1 MLRPGDLADGVR
13 LAFRNLLRQPT
24 FAVTALAILAL
35 GVGANTAIFSVVRTV
50 LLKPLPY
57 HEPGR
62 LYIFWTRNLEQ
73 NQPRAHFSAPEFVD
87 YQREIKSFSGL
98 VAYRNFSATLTGHGE
113 AQRVMTCIAT
123 PNYFTVLGVQPV
135 FGRGFVPEEGI
146 FGRNQSVIL
155 GYRFWQA
162 RLGGDPGVLGRTLM
176 LDDEPHEVVGVL
188 PELQGEVRTP
198 DMFLPAAFSPQEL
211 GTRSA
216 KYLTVMGRLADG
228 VTPAQAEQELAA
240 VAARLAGLNPEAR
253 GWDAWIVSAR
263 AEFTKDARQPLLV
276 LFVAVGMVLL
286 IACGNLAG
294 LLLVRATAR
303 GREFAVR
310 AALGAG
316 RLHLILQML
325 AEALTL
331 AVLGGLAGL
340 AVAKLGLGILV
351 NVTSVNF
358 PRLREAEL
366 DPPALLFNFAAA
378 LAAGI
383 LFGAAPAL
391 RAMRVN
397 LAGALREETRGGS
410 GSLRQSIGRSLLV
423 VSEVAFSTILLVG
436 AGLLARTFD
445 KLSAVDPGFNP
456 KGVLTMRTTLP
467 YARYETPESRAG
479 YVRRV
484 LEELHSLPGV
494 QAAGLTTALP
504 LMGVNWRAEVLVDG
518 SAEGKP
524 ELITYNAISPG
535 YLAASGTKLR
545 SGRDLSWADTG
556 DAAPVVLI
564 SEAVEKALFQGR
576 NPLGRRL
583 RMKVANFEVDA
594 QIAGVVQDV
603 RHLTLDEEPRMAVYQ
618 PHAQLPWPF
627 LAFAVKTSAD
637 PMAQAGAIRRVFHNV
652 DSALPVDRVQP
663 LSALVDQVL
672 SQHRLAMNLLW
683 IFSVMA
689 VVLAAVGL
697 YGVLAA
703 AAVQRT
709 REFGIRLALGAGRG
723 NIVRLVLT
731 QGLALTLTGLLAGLA
746 IAPLAAGA
754 LEQMLFGVGRV
765 DAATYAGVAVLLIL
779 VTVSACLPP
788 ALRASRTD
796 PATALRSE

>member
-1 MLRPGDLADGVR
+1 MLRPGDFADGVR
-13 LAFRNLLRQPT
+13 LAFRNLFRYPA

-35 GVGANTAIFSVVRTV
+35 GIGANTAIFSVVRTV

-57 HEPGR
+57 QEPGR
-62 LYIFWTRNLEQ
+62 LYILWTRNLEK

-87 YQREIKSFSGL
+87 YQREIKSFSSL
-98 VAYRNFSATLTGHGE
+98 VAYRNFSATWTGHGE
-113 AQRVMTCIAT
+113 AQRVMTRIAT
-123 PNYFTVLGVQPV
+123 PNYLSMLGVQPAL
-135 FGRGFVPEEGI
+135 GRGFVPEEGVR
-146 FGRNQSVIL
+146 GRNRSVIL
-155 GYRFWQA
+155 SYGFWQA
-162 RLGGDPGVLGRTLM
+162 RLGGDPGVLGSTMM
-176 LDDEPHEVVGVL
+176 LDDQPHEVVGVL
-188 PELQGEVRTP
+188 PELPGEVRTP
-198 DMFLPAAFSPQEL
+198 DMFLPAAFSPEEL
-211 GTRSA
+211 STRTA

-240 VAARLAGLNPEAR
+240 VGARLGRLNAEAR
-253 GWDAWIVSAR
+253 GWDAWIIPAQ
-263 AEFTKDARQPLLV
+263 AEFTREARQPLLV

-294 LLLVRATAR
+294 LLLVRATVR

-316 RLHLILQML
+316 KLHMILQML
-325 AEALTL
+325 AESLTL

-391 RAMRVN
+391 KAVRVN

-410 GSLRQSIGRSLLV
+410 GSLRQSLGRSLLV

-445 KLSAVDPGFNP
+445 KLSSVDPGFDP

-467 YARYETPESRAG
+467 HARYESPESRAG
-479 YVRRV
+479 YGRRV
-484 LEELHSLPGV
+484 LEQLQALPGV

-504 LMGVNWRAEVLVDG
+504 MMGVNWRAEVLAGDNQNG
-518 SAEGKP
+518 RP
-524 ELITYNAISPG
+524 ETITYNAISPG
-535 YLAASGTKLR
+535 YLASTGTKLR
-545 SGRDLSWADTG
+545 SGRDVSWADTG

-564 SEAVEKALFQGR
+564 SEAVEKALFPGR
-576 NPLGRRL
+576 NPLGHRL
-583 RMKVANFEVDA
+583 RMKVANFDIDA

-627 LAFAVKTSAD
+627 LAFAVKTSGD
-637 PMAQAGAIRRVFHNV
+637 PMALAGAVRRAFHDV
-652 DSALPVDRVQP
+652 DSELPVDRVQP

-689 VVLAAVGL
+689 VILAAVGL

-703 AAVQRT
+703 AAAQRT

-731 QGLALTLTGLLAGLA
+731 QGLALTLTGLAAGLA
-746 IAPLAAGA
+746 VAPVAAGA
-754 LEQMLFGVGRV
+754 MEQMLYGVGRA
-765 DAATYAGVAVLLIL
+765 DAATYSGVALLLLL
-779 VTVSACLPP
+779 VTVAACLPP